1 MASTPFDEDEFDFGG
16 DVVGDVGIRA
26 GKRGFGE
33 LEDDD
38 DLFPSKKIYGSA
50 VAAGSDHATT
60 TILNLRASLEERD
73 GTIASLKADLA
84 TANGEL
90 DKWRNLFQSGES
102 ILPENSTS
110 DPRLILDHIKSLQAS
125 QARVKD
131 QLASSRRK
139 ETAMLIHLSNKEQ
152 EIAEMKTLVH
162 DLKLSLRPPTL
173 QSRRLLLDPAIHVEF
188 TRMKKELEIA
198 EKKAKDLTD
207 DLAAVQFTPHSKNGK
222 MLMAKC
228 RTLQEENEEIGREAS
243 EGKIHDLETR
253 LAVQKSLSSELK
265 RGYQELFRYV
275 RDLNEEAERLQQMV
289 RILQSQVE
297 QKDWQTA

>member
-131 QLASSRRK
+131 Q
-139 ETAMLIHLSNKEQ
+139 
-152 EIAEMKTLVH
+152 TLVH

-188 TRMKKELEIA
+188 TRMKSCFGTFVISMKRLRGCSKWYKLGGAYTPESSG
-198 EKKAKDLTD
+198 AKG
-207 DLAAVQFTPHSKNGK
+207 LANGLGDASFRASLPPRFDIRNDTTPTNDAV
-222 MLMAKC
+222 
-228 RTLQEENEEIGREAS
+228 
-243 EGKIHDLETR
+243 
-253 LAVQKSLSSELK
+253 
-265 RGYQELFRYV
+265 
-275 RDLNEEAERLQQMV
+275 
-289 RILQSQVE
+289 
-297 QKDWQTA
+297 

>member
-1 MASTPFDEDEFDFGG
+1 MSASEQE
-16 DVVGDVGIRA
+16 
-26 GKRGFGE
+26 RGVLASSRTMTIF
-33 LEDDD
+33 
-38 DLFPSKKIYGSA
+38 FPQRRFMDRQWPREVITRLLPYSIFA
-50 VAAGSDHATT
+50 P
-60 TILNLRASLEERD
+60 EERD